1 MRLLD
6 DIVSRTDTTIV
17 CRKTFDADEYF
28 LQGHFPESP
37 IVPGVIQCE
46 CCLQAGAV
54 LLASSSASSSSS
66 SSSSMADGVPV
77 ATRMD
82 GVKFKRMVRP
92 GDAVEVHVTLKER
105 VGPACYMTGKILLDG
120 KVASRLDFVC
130 SVAKPVKPPKMDSA
144 RPRKSGVRS

>member
-17 CRKTFDADEYF
+17 CRKTFHEDEYF
-28 LQGHFPESP
+28 LQGHFPGAP

-54 LLASSSASSSSS
+54 LLASSPSSA
-66 SSSSMADGVPV
+66 MADGVPV

-92 GDAVEVHVTLKER
+92 GDEVEVHVTLKER

-120 KVASRLDFVC
+120 EVASRLDFVC

-144 RPRKSGVRS
+144 RPRKSGVRT